1 MSGSRMRSTTGAS
14 PADKNI
20 FGVAAGVGRAKR
32 EKQNGHP
39 ARIIWL
45 TGLSASGKTTI
56 ARALEQR
63 LFELGCH
70 TAVLD
75 GDNLRHG
82 LCADLGFS
90 REDRRENI
98 RRVGEVSRLFLE
110 AGVIAISAFIS
121 PYATDRDNIR
131 KNVAEGD
138 FIEVYVKCSLA
149 ECERRDPKGLYRKAR
164 AGLIP
169 GFTGLDDPFEP
180 PTAPEL
186 VLDTEALTVN
196 EAVKTI
202 VEYLNNARD
211 PSGSIN
217 FDRATMVLTA
227 NAI

>member
-1 MSGSRMRSTTGAS
+1 MSHFRTRGSASAS
-14 PADKNI
+14 PAEKNI
-20 FGVAAGVGRAKR
+20 FSAAAGVDRAKR
-32 EKQNGHP
+32 EKQNGHR

-63 LFELGCH
+63 LFKMGCH

-90 REDRRENI
+90 REDRQENI
-98 RRVGEVSRLFLE
+98 RRVGEVARLFLDT
-110 AGVIAISAFIS
+110 GTIAISAFIS
-121 PYATDRDNIR
+121 PYAADRDNIR
-131 KNVAEGD
+131 KHVEDGD

-164 AGLIP
+164 AGLIT

-180 PTAPEL
+180 PAAPEL
-186 VLDTEALTVN
+186 VLDTEALIVN
-196 EAVKTI
+196 EAVKI
-202 VEYLNNARD
+202 ILEYLHD
-211 PSGSIN
+211 TGELSGKIDSN
-217 FDRATMVLTA
+217 CDSAVLTTEA
-227 NAI
+227 L